1 MSLARICLRL
11 SLAGGRCQITRG
23 SCGMASQGD
32 MTGRMPSLSRR
43 RRHTP
48 LSSQIVVQA
57 SHTDHEM
64 RAFAFAAV
72 RPL

>member
-1 MSLARICLRL
+1 
-11 SLAGGRCQITRG
+11 
-23 SCGMASQGD
+23 MASQGD
-32 MTGRMPSLSRR
+32 MTGCMPSLSRR

-48 LSSQIVVQA
+48 PSSQIVVQA